1 MIPKA
6 TTRAPATTVARRA
19 SNIFPKRK
27 VITEAPP
34 VVTPEE
40 IPESESAASETQVTE
55 VTVSSTAA
63 TTKQEP
69 TQPAKS
75 KGLLDIKRKMNLMR
89 RLTGPKSRATTE
101 TAQAADES

>member
-6 TTRAPATTVARRA
+6 TTRATPTTVARRA

-55 VTVSSTAA
+55 VTVSTTAA

-69 TQPAKS
+69 TQGKN

-89 RLTGPKSRATTE
+89 RLTSPKSRTTTE
-101 TAQAADES
+101 AAPSDES